1 MRLLTLVLLAVLPL
15 AVVAQLRTIPTD
27 AKHGVVRHV
36 QEMQVR
42 LDGKDELLAAGAQIR
57 DANNRIVLPVSLT
70 SDTPVKYRRDGD
82 GRLSRLWILTEAEA
96 AQDPAPK
103 PAPKPEPKPAPKP
116 EPKKPA
122 PEKK

>member
-1 MRLLTLVLLAVLPL
+1 MRLLALVLLAVLPL
-15 AVVAQLRTIPTD
+15 AAVAQLRTIPAD

-57 DANNRIVLPVSLT
+57 DANNRIVLPVSLA
-70 SDTPVKYRRDGD
+70 SDTPVKYRRDGE
-82 GRLSRLWILTEAEA
+82 GRLSRIWILTAAEA

-103 PAPKPEPKPAPKP
+103 PEPKKP
-116 EPKKPA
+116 DPKKPA